1 MKAILVWLIL
11 LYVGVANAQTG
22 DKRGPS
28 TPEERERFVKIVHKL
43 EQSPLDKNLYPE
55 RAWALQWLVE
65 VPDINVDVCT
75 APLGDFMKSNYK
87 YASLIEGQFTFSMGV
102 FVIEHLGKPADDVSS
117 LVAGVEGALNAY
129 KSILKS
135 DPDAGSKALDN
146 LLTKQR
152 DGKLADFVR
161 DSSKK
166 GCKQGGDQVSSYFE
180 PRLFPKPAW
189 PAFNWALFDPNSN
202 PCSSAKISG

>member
-1 MKAILVWLIL
+1 MKAFLIWFTL
-11 LYVGVANAQTG
+11 LSLGVVAAQTAE
-22 DKRGPS
+22 KRGPS

-55 RAWALQWLVE
+55 RAWALRWLVE
-65 VPDINVDVCT
+65 VPDVNVDVCT
-75 APLGDFMKSNYK
+75 APLGDFTKSNYK
-87 YASLIEGQFTFSMGV
+87 YASEIEGQLAFSMGV
-102 FVIEHLGKPADDVSS
+102 FVIEHLGRPTDDVSS
-117 LVAGVEGALNAY
+117 LVTGVEGALNAY

-135 DPDAGSKALDN
+135 DPDAKSKALDS

-166 GCKQGGDQVSSYFE
+166 GCKQGGDQVSSYVE
-180 PRLFPKPAW
+180 PRLFLKNKTAT
-189 PAFNWALFDPNSN
+189 LF
-202 PCSSAKISG
+202 

>member
-1 MKAILVWLIL
+1 MKAFLVWLTL
-11 LYVGVANAQTG
+11 LSLGVAAAQTA

-55 RAWALQWLVE
+55 RAWALRWLVE
-65 VPDINVDVCT
+65 VPDVNVDVCT
-75 APLGDFMKSNYK
+75 APLGDFMKSKYK
-87 YASLIEGQFTFSMGV
+87 YASEIEGQLAFSMGS

-117 LVAGVEGALNAY
+117 LMAGMEGALNAY

-135 DPDAGSKALDN
+135 DPDAKSKALDS

-161 DSSKK
+161 DSSRK
-166 GCKQGGDQVSSYFE
+166 GCRQGGDQVSSCIA
-180 PRLFPKPAW
+180 PRLFPKTAR
-189 PAFNWALFDPNSN
+189 
-202 PCSSAKISG
+202 SAVCEESQRNTGAP